1 MKRYAPVLLGAVAAL
16 LSLSQAS
23 HAQSLLKLYV
33 LDCGHLQ
40 FDSIAAFGVQD
51 TATDV
56 RELIVPC
63 YMIEHEKGRLLWN
76 AGMPPELAETDGWQE
91 QNGTRA
97 RLDRTLPEQLA
108 DMGLGMDDFDYA
120 SFSHMHF
127 DHVGATSDLTGAT
140 VIMQKAEYDAAFA
153 DSVTVP
159 GFDPAGY
166 AGLED
171 EEFLI
176 IEGDHDVFG
185 DGSVRIISTPGHT
198 PGHQSLFVD
207 LPMTGPVVLSG
218 DLYHFRVSR
227 EQRRVPTF
235 NVDPDATLASMDRL
249 EGLVEE
255 TGAELWIEH
264 ELAHFE
270 TLEKAPEFYE

>member
-1 MKRYAPVLLGAVAAL
+1 MKRNVTAL
-16 LSLSQAS
+16 LCTFAVLVVGS
-23 HAQSLLKLYV
+23 HDSVAQSPLKLYV
-33 LDCGHLQ
+33 FNCGHLQ

-76 AGMPPELAETDGWQE
+76 AGMPPGLADADGWQE
-91 QNGTRA
+91 QNGTRT

-140 VIMQKAEYDAAFA
+140 VIMQKAEHDAAFA

-171 EEFLI
+171 KEFLI

-185 DGSVRIISTPGHT
+185 DGTVRIISTPGHT

-207 LPMTGPVVLSG
+207 LPVTGPVVLSG
-218 DLYHFRVSR
+218 DLYHFRLSR
-227 EQRRVPTF
+227 EKRLVPTF
-235 NVDPDATLASMDRL
+235 NVDRDATLASMDRL

-264 ELAHFE
+264 ELARFE

>member
-1 MKRYAPVLLGAVAAL
+1 MQRYAPVLLGAVVAL

-23 HAQSLLKLYV
+23 HAQSPLKLYV
-33 LDCGHLQ
+33 FDCGHLQ
-40 FDSIAAFGVQD
+40 FDSIAVFGVQD
-51 TATDV
+51 TETDV

-63 YMIEHEKGRLLWN
+63 FMIEHEKGRLLWN
-76 AGMPPELAETDGWQE
+76 AGRPPGLAETDGWQE
-91 QNGTRA
+91 QHGTRA

-108 DMGLGMDDFDYA
+108 DMGLGTDDFDYA

-127 DHVGATSDLTGAT
+127 DHVGATNDLTGAT
-140 VIMQKAEYDAAFA
+140 VIMQKSEYDAAFA

-176 IEGDHDVFG
+176 IGGDNDVFG
-185 DGSVRIISTPGHT
+185 DGTVRIISTPGHT

-218 DLYHFRVSR
+218 TSI
-227 EQRRVPTF
+227 TS
-235 NVDPDATLASMDRL
+235 A
-249 EGLVEE
+249 
-255 TGAELWIEH
+255 
-264 ELAHFE
+264 
-270 TLEKAPEFYE
+270 

>member
-1 MKRYAPVLLGAVAAL
+1 MKKHVIVLLGALAAL
-16 LSLSQAS
+16 VVGS
-23 HAQSLLKLYV
+23 HDSAAQSPLKLYV
-33 LDCGHLQ
+33 FDCGRIQ
-40 FDSIAAFGVQD
+40 FDSVAAFGVQD
-51 TATDV
+51 DETDV

-63 YMIEHEKGRLLWN
+63 YVIEHEKGCLLWN
-76 AGMPPELAETDGWQE
+76 AGLPPSLAETEGWQE
-91 QNGTRA
+91 QDGARA

-108 DMGLGMDDFDYA
+108 ELGLGMDDFDYA

-127 DHVGATSDLTGAT
+127 DHVGAANELEGAT
-140 VIMQKAEYDAAFA
+140 VIMQKAEHDAAFA

-159 GFDPAGY
+159 GFNPAAY
-166 AGLED
+166 EGLRD

-185 DGSVRIISTPGHT
+185 DGTVRIISTPGHT

-207 LPMTGPVVLSG
+207 LPQTGPIVLSG
-218 DLYHFRVSR
+218 DLYHFRLSR
-227 EQRRVPTF
+227 ELRRVPTF

-249 EGLVEE
+249 ESLVEE

-264 ELAHFE
+264 ELARFE
-270 TLEKAPEFYE
+270 ELKKAPEFYE